1 MYNQECFR
9 SPRVMQADLR
19 PRKLAVSQ
27 SLHAVFVIS
36 LALSAGLASV
46 AQAGPVKVKGVEPTV
61 LGVQCSRVNELGIDK
76 QENLRAGMIRVGC
89 GLEAGG
95 DPDLF
100 PANAGETRSFINDAN
115 VNTITGPQS
124 FPKVTQSES
133 MVWATP
139 DGSTVVVNYNDSDS
153 SPGNYSGVSVSTDSG
168 ATFTRLLPPP
178 FATGHGSNVGDP
190 IVVYN
195 VALGKWYAGDL
206 VSGCGGQGIGL
217 WESIDGVTWTVGA
230 CAHNSGSDDRESMWV
245 DNNSSSPYFGRMYV
259 SVNDFASGQRIFVA
273 HSDDGTTWSAPVL
286 VSTNFIRNIQLT
298 GSPDDGTVFV
308 AGMDEGTGGLDMRL
322 NIIWRSTDGG
332 ATWTRIDMGPRFAAP
347 GVAGC
352 GYFAMIPPLWRHM
365 GWGQP
370 GVGPGGVVHY
380 AYAGRGIN
388 TGDIGDIYYTRSTDN
403 GTTWSNPIILNSDS
417 LGGGN
422 KAQWMPS
429 LSVTPDGKVQVT
441 WYDRRNSTDGN
452 NYEYYGIQSPDN
464 GDSWGPDLAISDAL
478 ISQPEQ
484 PDSAMVGCYAG
495 DYNYQYSND
504 TTTYIT
510 WTDGRNPVSG
520 HFQQDVYFSSV
531 EQSAPTGGL
540 LQGTV
545 TDSGSGRPVAG
556 ARIRAV
562 GGVDRATSSNQD
574 GLYRLRLPAGSYDV
588 TVTAYAYMPS
598 TTSGVA
604 IAEAETTT
612 RDFTLTLGPAHS
624 VSGVVTNLVTGLP
637 IPGAQ
642 VRVLSTP
649 LPPATTDATGSYQFP
664 IVPEGTYDIQATAP
678 GFRPGTQSIVVDQ
691 DVVANFVLDSVADC
705 ARVAGNLVANC
716 GFESGDF
723 TGWTRSGDPGFTNID
738 AGAAHSGSFGLDIG
752 PTGGLGFVAQNLATK
767 SGGSYSLC
775 YWLSNEGGPANRF
788 QVSWGGMIIRDDS
801 NLSQFSYT
809 QSCVDVVAPGDST
822 ELKFGFLQVP
832 SFFHFDDVSVAAQ

>member
-1 MYNQECFR
+1 MYNQKWFK

-19 PRKLAVSQ
+19 AKKSAMSHLFYS
-27 SLHAVFVIS
+27 VFVIS
-36 LALSAGLASV
+36 LALPGGLASV
-46 AQAGPVKVKGVEPTV
+46 AEAGPVKAGEATV

-76 QENLRAGMIRVGC
+76 QENLRATMIRVGC

-100 PANAGETRSFINDAN
+100 PASEAERPAFINGVN
-115 VNTITGPQS
+115 VNTITGPEN
-124 FPKVTQSES
+124 FPHVTQSES

-139 DGSTVVVNYNDSDS
+139 DGSTIVVNYNDSDTAS
-153 SPGNYSGVSVSTDSG
+153 GNYSGVSVSVDSG
-168 ATFTRLLPPP
+168 ATFTRLLPAP
-178 FATGHGSNVGDP
+178 FATGHGTNFGDP

-195 VALGKWYAGDL
+195 VALGKWFAGDL
-206 VSGCGGQGIGL
+206 ATGCGGQGIGL
-217 WESIDGVTWTVGA
+217 WTSDDGLTWTVGA

-245 DNNSSSPYFGRMYV
+245 DNNSSSTYFGRMYV
-259 SVNDFASGQRIFVA
+259 SVNDFARGQKIYVA
-273 HSDDGTTWSAPVL
+273 YSDNGTTWSTPVQ
-286 VSTNFIRNIQLT
+286 VSDTFVRNIQVT

-308 AGMDEGTGGLDMRL
+308 AGMDEGTGGVDMRQ
-322 NIIWRSTDGG
+322 NIIYRSTDGG
-332 ATWTRIDMGPRFAAP
+332 ANWTRINIGSRFAPP
-347 GVAGC
+347 GVTGC

-403 GTTWSNPIILNSDS
+403 GTTWSMPIILNSDS

-452 NYEYYGIQSPDN
+452 NYEYFGVQSPDN
-464 GDSWGPDLAISDAL
+464 GDTWGPDEAISDVL

-484 PDSAMVGCYAG
+484 PDAAIVSCYAG

-504 TTTYIT
+504 TTTFIT
-510 WTDGRNPVSG
+510 WTDGRNQISG
-520 HFQQDVYFSSV
+520 HNQQDVYFSSV

-540 LQGTV
+540 LEGTV
-545 TDSGSGRPVAG
+545 TDSASGSTIAG
-556 ARIRAV
+556 ARVHAV
-562 GGVDRATSSNQD
+562 GGVDRSTSTNRD
-574 GLYRLRLPAGSYDV
+574 GFFRLRLPAGSYDV

-598 TTSGVA
+598 AASGVA
-604 IAEAETTT
+604 IAEGQTTT
-612 RDFTLTLGPAHS
+612 RDFALTLGPAHS
-624 VSGVVTNLVTGLP
+624 VSGTVTNLVTGLP
-637 IPGAQ
+637 IAGAQ
-642 VRVLSTP
+642 VRILSTP
-649 LPPATTDATGSYQFP
+649 LPPATTDASGSYLFP

-678 GFRPGTQSIVVDQ
+678 GFRPSTHSITVDQ
-691 DVVANFVLDSVADC
+691 DLVIDFVLDSVADC

-716 GFESGDF
+716 GFETGDS
-723 TGWTRSGDPGFTNID
+723 TGWTRSGDQSFTSID
-738 AGAAHSGSFGLDIG
+738 AVSAHSGSFGLDTG
-752 PTGGLGFVAQNLATK
+752 PTGTLGFFAQNLATK
-767 SGGSYSLC
+767 AGGSYSLC
-775 YWLSNEGGPANRF
+775 YWLSNEGGPANQF
-788 QVSWGGMIIRDDS
+788 QVSWGGTIIRDES
-801 NLSQFSYT
+801 GRSPFPYT
-809 QSCVDVVAPGDST
+809 QSCHDVVAPSDST

-832 SFFHFDDVSVAAQ
+832 SYFHFDDVSVAAQ